1 MRTAVVGLVVSALTA
16 AFVSPAAAN
25 GRDPF
30 AVSIHF
36 RQGAEQHI
44 VVGSTFGIVLS
55 HDGGATWEW
64 MCEDVAD
71 YAGMYDPDYAYTASG
86 AIFATTFEGL
96 EVMRDG
102 CTFASTVLGDAFVTR
117 VAHAGNALYIAASNM
132 MDSKIYKSTDDGMT
146 FPTSASPGMDND
158 WWQSIEVA
166 PSDAQRVYLTGYRF
180 MSGQPK
186 SFLQFVSTN
195 GGTSFAPMTMSGI
208 ATPSDNST
216 IDLVGISPTNPDTV
230 YVKVTLVTGNDGDA
244 IYRSTNAGQT
254 WTKIL
259 EKPSRF
265 GLAFIVRKDG
275 TCVAGTREL
284 GAWKSTDCAT
294 AATPTWT
301 ELTGA
306 PHIGCLYENAAGE
319 VWACTANYASPLA
332 GIESDGYGIA
342 KSTDL
347 ATWTPVLKFQ
357 DIQAPVSCPAG
368 TTQQDKCVQRYMGAQ
383 SQWCCLVPQLGIT
396 STAIDCTG
404 PMACYGLLPDGA
416 PDAGTTMVK
425 PPEGCCDA
433 GSGSS
438 ALLGLLVGGLL
449 LSRRRRP

>member
-1 MRTAVVGLVVSALTA
+1 M
-16 AFVSPAAAN
+16 
-25 GRDPF
+25 
-30 AVSIHF
+30 
-36 RQGAEQHI
+36 
-44 VVGSTFGIVLS
+44 
-55 HDGGATWEW
+55 
-64 MCEDVAD
+64 
-71 YAGMYDPDYAYTASG
+71 ASG
-86 AIFATTFEGL
+86 ALFATTFEGL
-96 EVMRDG
+96 QVMRDG
-102 CTFASTVLGDAFVTR
+102 CSFASTALGDAFITHLAR
-117 VAHAGNALYIAASNM
+117 AGNTLYITASNM
-132 MDSKIYKSTDDGMT
+132 MDSKVYKSTDDGMT

-166 PSDAQRVYLTGYRF
+166 PSDSQRVYLTGYRF
-180 MSGQPK
+180 MSNMPK
-186 SFLQFVSTN
+186 TFLQFVSTN
-195 GGTSFAPMTMSGI
+195 GGTSFTPMTMSGI
-208 ATPSDNST
+208 DAPSDNST
-216 IDLVGISPTNPDTV
+216 IDLVGISPTDPDTV
-230 YVKVTLVTGNDGDA
+230 FVKVTLVTGNDGDA

-265 GLAFIVRKDG
+265 GLAFIVREDG

-301 ELTGA
+301 TLPGA
-306 PHIGCLYENAAGE
+306 PHIGCLYENSGGE

-332 GIESDGYGIA
+332 GIESDDYGIM

-347 ATWTPVLKFQ
+347 TTWTPVLKFQ
-357 DIQAPVSCPAG
+357 DIQAPVSCAAG
-368 TTQQDKCVQRYMGAQ
+368 TTQEDVCVQRYMGDQ
-383 SQWCCLVPQLGIT
+383 SKWCCLVPQLGIT

-404 PMACYGLLPDGA
+404 AMACFGVAPDGA
-416 PDAGTTMVK
+416 SDAGNTMVK
-425 PPEGCCDA
+425 DPKGCCDA